1 LYNSRSTAVSP
12 SGGYPTNKVKATCDG
27 ETAVDLELYNS
38 AGNDPLCTSKE
49 GDMKVKN
56 GECFG
61 PITLESIGGGAYYK
75 MDISMSL
82 DAAAEDVAQG
92 LLGIIIGIVVA
103 VICCILCCC
112 ALCWYMAKQNK
123 AQNTV
128 VVQQVPVAK

>member
-1 LYNSRSTAVSP
+1 M
-12 SGGYPTNKVKATCDG
+12 KAECDG
-27 ETAVDLELYNS
+27 ETAVDLEFYNHD
-38 AGNDPLCTSKE
+38 GNDESCTRKLSGQSANGGGTTI
-49 GDMKVKN
+49 GDVKVKT
-56 GECFG
+56 GECFSADLDG
-61 PITLESIGGGAYYK
+61 DDVVYRYR
-75 MDISMSL
+75 MDVSMSL

-112 ALCWYMAKQNK
+112 AMCWYMAKQNK

>member
-1 LYNSRSTAVSP
+1 
-12 SGGYPTNKVKATCDG
+12 
-27 ETAVDLELYNS
+27 
-38 AGNDPLCTSKE
+38 
-49 GDMKVKN
+49 MKVKN